1 MHRTILTA
9 ILAIVALT
17 CQSQD
22 VDSSELALKKLVDSA
37 VNDLAIT
44 RQIKNLPPYG
54 EYYIAKVGLMD
65 GTVKRLTFYDGD
77 STKIFV
83 FSDTSNKILDS
94 IYATNIKFI
103 SFREKGRA
111 GKIISEAAAGGLVIG
126 GLAGYLSAPCDDCED
141 GDINFNGVGRGAVW
155 GLVGGVATAAVGAII
170 SLFNNGN
177 VRIQGNPK
185 KYIRQY
191 SKLQKFTV
199 KNHKPRKRI

>member
-1 MHRTILTA
+1 MYRTILTA
-9 ILAIVALT
+9 MLAVVAFT

-22 VDSSELALKKLVDSA
+22 VDSSELALKKMADSL
-37 VNDLAIT
+37 VNDLATT
-44 RQIKNLPPYG
+44 RQVKNLPPFG
-54 EYYIAKVGLMD
+54 EYYIAKIGLMD
-65 GTVKRLTFYDGD
+65 GTVKRLTFYDAD

-94 IYATNIKFI
+94 IYATDIRFI

-111 GKIISEAAAGGLVIG
+111 GKVIGEAAAGGLVIG

-141 GDINFNGVGRGAVW
+141 GDINFNGIGRGAAW
-155 GLVGGVATAAVGAII
+155 GLIGGIATATVGAII
-170 SLFNNGN
+170 SVFNNGN
-177 VRIQGNPK
+177 VSIKGNPK

-199 KNHKPRKRI
+199 KNHKPHKPM